1 MTVVRCRDV
10 PSDPMSMEPPPSGW
24 DDADLGGGADLLA
37 SLTQWAAEARVDE
50 AARARARERWL
61 QQQAAE
67 ETSFSGVLADLA
79 ERDRPVLVHCSTG
92 RRHRG
97 TIRAIGVDFVAL
109 HTDQGNDVFL
119 RLTAINA
126 VRTQPRETQ
135 ALSGRVLHLHLPL
148 IEAIAELADERPRVL
163 VITASADHFAGEL
176 RSVGRDVLALRID
189 GDRKATIYVPLDAV
203 LEFAAV

>member
-1 MTVVRCRDV
+1 MQ
-10 PSDPMSMEPPPSGW
+10 PPPSGW
-24 DDADLGGGADLLA
+24 DETSLSGSGDEPDLLA
-37 SLTQWAAEARVDE
+37 SLSRWAAEARVDE

-61 QQQAAE
+61 RQQAAE
-67 ETSFSGVLADLA
+67 ETSFAGVLADLA

-97 TIRAIGVDFVAL
+97 SIRALGVDFVTL
-109 HTDQGNDVFL
+109 RTDQGGDVFL
-119 RLTAINA
+119 RLSAINA

-148 IEAIAELADERPRVL
+148 IEAIAEVAEERPRVL
-163 VITASADHFAGEL
+163 VVTASADHFAGEL

-189 GDRKATIYVPLDAV
+189 GDRQATVYVPLDGV
-203 LEFAAV
+203 LEFAAVAD